1 VIWPFGSKKNEQG
14 EEEEEDTIYQK
25 IFAPS
30 TLTKVEQVVGAIMSG
45 LTPKMCLNCGEVTSF
60 ESELHHTWYSYKHLG
75 YYKISPLCQKC
86 WDGLSKE
93 DRLVLYRKNFNV
105 VIDYSREL
113 GESPLTN
120 FKWEEVWNE
129 IEKSVRRGR

>member
-1 VIWPFGSKKNEQG
+1 MIWPFKSKQVEQ
-14 EEEEEDTIYQK
+14 EEEEEDTTLQEV
-25 IFAPS
+25 FSPS

-45 LTPKMCLNCGEVTSF
+45 LIPKACFKCGEVTSF

-86 WDGLSKE
+86 WEILSEKE
-93 DRLVLYRKNFNV
+93 RVIFYRKNFDLV
-105 VIDYSREL
+105 VDYSKTL

-120 FKWEEVWNE
+120 FKWEEVWDE
-129 IEKSVRRGR
+129 IEESVWGGR